1 MSASRDTITAVYDA
15 FGRGDVPAVLG
26 MFDPAIEWNEAEHF
40 LYAGGNPYRGPEA
53 VLNGVFLPIVG
64 DVDGFSVSPEGYIAD
79 GDTVAVEGRYRGTW
93 KATGTPVDAQFV
105 HVWRLRNGKVIRFQ
119 QYTDTLQWARA
130 AGK

>member
-1 MSASRDTITAVYDA
+1 MSSSKDTIVSLYDA

-26 MFDPAIEWNEAEHF
+26 MFDPAIEWNEADNF
-40 LYAGGNPYRGPEA
+40 PYAGGNPYRGPEG
-53 VLNGVFLPIVG
+53 VLNGVFIPITG
-64 DVDGFSVSPEGYIAD
+64 DVEGFSVTAEHYIAD

-105 HVWRLRNGKVIRFQ
+105 HVWRLRNGKVIQFQ